1 MLKNLYDHFVILYE
15 NILRANPTLAGEH
28 ALKQEEEVYKKSSKL
43 TYRNVSAYSP
53 NISACI
59 DPELAQAVISSIA
72 ALKRRPKPDNAS
84 HASVGTEAEVQ
95 AREEMRKKVAALRL
109 SGAQLEP
116 YMLSLDDLKKWGYIV
131 EVPAGPGGDK
141 PHEEGSVMTCDRC
154 NQKFQVERQEDAD
167 ECRFHW
173 GKAFTSKVNGA
184 CLGGIVA
191 TQH

>member
-1 MLKNLYDHFVILYE
+1 M
-15 NILRANPTLAGEH
+15 
-28 ALKQEEEVYKKSSKL
+28 
-43 TYRNVSAYSP
+43 
-53 NISACI
+53 
-59 DPELAQAVISSIA
+59 ISSIA

-116 YMLSLDDLKKWGYIV
+116 YVLSLDDLKKWGYIV
-131 EVPAGPGGDK
+131 EVPDGPGGDK
-141 PHEEGSVMTCDRC
+141 PHEEGGVMTCDRC
-154 NQKFQVERQEDAD
+154 NQKFQVKRQEDAD

-184 CLGGIVA
+184 
-191 TQH
+191 